1 MTIETFEKTLGSHP
15 FFADLDA
22 PHLKTIV
29 GCTANVVFDAGE
41 FIFREGTPTDRFYV
55 LREGKVAVEVAAAGR
70 GALTIETLDAG
81 EVLGWS
87 WLFPPYVA
95 HFDARAVTRVRA
107 LSLDG
112 ACLRRKCESDVALG
126 YDLIRRFAGVLI
138 QRLEATRIQ
147 LMDVYGQ

>member
-1 MTIETFEKTLGSHP
+1 MTIETFEKILGSHP
-15 FFADLDA
+15 FFADLA
-22 PHLKTIV
+22 SPHLATIV
-29 GCTANVVFDAGE
+29 GCAANVVFDPGE
-41 FIFREGTPTDRFYV
+41 FIFREGTPVDRFYV
-55 LREGKVAVEVAAAGR
+55 LREGKVAVEVAASGR
-70 GALTIETLDAG
+70 GALTIETLEDG

-87 WLFPPYVA
+87 WIFPPYTA

-126 YDLIRRFAGVLI
+126 YNLVKRFAGLLI

-147 LMDVYGQ
+147 LLDVYGQ